1 MKKSIDEIIDN
12 NSLTR
17 DHKRIADSFNAFF
30 ANVGKN
36 LAAKIPASN
45 RNFKEYLN
53 TNISDSIFFKPTDDI
68 EIQQIIN
75 SLKNS
80 HSKGHDDLSVNTI
93 KNCSNYLSKP
103 LCIIFNKSMQD
114 GIIPNDL
121 KISKIIP
128 IYKSDDVKSVSNYR
142 PISILPAF

>member
-1 MKKSIDEIIDN
+1 M
-12 NSLTR
+12 
-17 DHKRIADSFNAFF
+17 
-30 ANVGKN
+30 
-36 LAAKIPASN
+36 
-45 RNFKEYLN
+45 
-53 TNISDSIFFKPTDDI
+53 DDI

-75 SLKNS
+75 ALKNS
-80 HSKGHDDLSVNTI
+80 HSDDLSVNTI

-128 IYKSDDVKSVSNYR
+128 INKSDDVKSVSNYR
-142 PISILPAF
+142 LISILPAF

>member
-1 MKKSIDEIIDN
+1 MKKSTDEIIDD
-12 NSLTR
+12 NSLIR
-17 DHKRIADSFNAFF
+17 DHKRIADNAFF
-30 ANVGKN
+30 ANVGTN

-45 RNFKEYLN
+45 RNLKEYLN
-53 TNISDSIFFKPTDDI
+53 TNSLKSIFFKPADDI

-80 HSKGHDDLSVNTI
+80 HSKGHDDLSVNTA
-93 KNCSNYLSKP
+93 KNCSNHLSKP
-103 LCIIFNKSMQD
+103 LCIIFNKSMRD

-128 IYKSDDVKSVSNYR
+128 IYKSDDVKSVSNYKPR
-142 PISILPAF
+142 PISILPSF